1 MLFYMNKYYS
11 EIVYGGVD
19 GLITTFAIIAG
30 SLGGDLSTNTI
41 IILGLASILS
51 DGFSMGISSFLAEKA
66 RLYNQNAYKVG
77 IVTFLSFVIVGMFPL
92 IPFFFKFNNPFII
105 SSLVLF
111 LFLFLLGY
119 IREFK
124 IMGGMETLIVGGFAA
139 FIAYYSAKAINN
151 YIAN

>member
-1 MLFYMNKYYS
+1 MNKYYS

-124 IMGGMETLIVGGFAA
+124 IMGGMETLIVGGFAS